1 VAHICVVLLDA
12 NVGKQR
18 TPPLHAL
25 ALAVALVVFHAA
37 TATARADRSNGK
49 NKSVEKW
56 RELLPTL
63 AAQRQRVGRW
73 GTRRFL
79 FLHLFF
85 HIIFLMRNTTLRS
98 AKAFGA
104 TMDG

>member
-1 VAHICVVLLDA
+1 MWGSNALRLSMHLLL
-12 NVGKQR
+12 R
-18 TPPLHAL
+18 LL
-25 ALAVALVVFHAA
+25 LFFHAA
-37 TATARADRSNGK
+37 TATARADKSNGK
-49 NKSVEKW
+49 EQGVEKW

-79 FLHLFF
+79 FLHHFF
-85 HIIFLMRNTTLRS
+85 NIIFLMRNTTLRS